1 MGKVIRA
8 ARSFAAG
15 DAAEATAV
23 LLSVDGGGG
32 EEIAG
37 QAAIRSITDRAETTD
52 QILSTKETRV
62 D

>member
-1 MGKVIRA
+1 M
-8 ARSFAAG
+8 
-15 DAAEATAV
+15 
-23 LLSVDGGGG
+23 LLSMDGGGG

>member
-1 MGKVIRA
+1 VHLSI
-8 ARSFAAG
+8 
-15 DAAEATAV
+15 DA
-23 LLSVDGGGG
+23 GGG

-37 QAAIRSITDRAETTD
+37 KAAIRSTTDRAETTD